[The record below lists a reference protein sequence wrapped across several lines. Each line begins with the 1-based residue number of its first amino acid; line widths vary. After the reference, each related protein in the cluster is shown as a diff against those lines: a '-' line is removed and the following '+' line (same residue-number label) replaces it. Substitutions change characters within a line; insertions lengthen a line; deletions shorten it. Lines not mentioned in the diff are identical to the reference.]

1 MVDTHQILI
10 DPSNANQFQAWD
22 GDEGAYWA
30 AHVEHFEEALTGYD
44 GPFFAAAAI
53 GDTARVLDIGC
64 GTGRDTRE
72 AGRRAGAGSAL
83 GVDLSSA
90 LLDVARRTA
99 QREGLDNVR
108 FEQADAQIHPFDKQA
123 FDVSI
128 SRTTAMFFG
137 DPLAAFTNI
146 GHALRPAGR
155 LVLLVWQSLPG
166 NEWIREIRCALAAG
180 RDLPA
185 PPPGAPGPFA
195 LSDPDRARSLLSAG
209 GFTDIELDGLEE
221 PMYFGPDPDA
231 AHQVLSGQ
239 MGWMLQG
246 LDDTRRAHALDA
258 LYRTL
263 QAHHT
268 ERGVAFGSAAWL
280 ITATRT

>member
-10 DPSNANQFQAWD
+10 DSSNANQFQAWD

-30 AHVEHFEEALTGYD
+30 AHAEHFEAALTGYD

-72 AGRRAGAGSAL
+72 AGRRARAGSAL

-90 LLDVARRTA
+90 MLDVARRTA
-99 QREGLDNVR
+99 QREGLHNVR

-123 FDVSI
+123 FDVAI

-155 LVLLVWQSLPG
+155 LVLLLWQSLPG
-166 NEWIREIRCALAAG
+166 NEWIRKIRGALAAG

-239 MGWMLQG
+239 MGWMVQG
-246 LDDTRRAHALDA
+246 LDETRRAHALDA

-280 ITATRT
+280 ITATRP